1 MITLHSLHPSQA
13 ARKVQLKSEK
23 CSQVRFGSTVDWNG
37 PQLSPH
43 AQVLSNYSH
52 QGNAG
57 DIDEP
62 PGEHSRRVRVVDP
75 AEDHMKKVHS
85 DSKVQ
90 TLLPAADKEPQTQS
104 GGKRVQDECHH
115 GEPALQCCKAKN
127 IIAEY
132 LVQ

>member
-1 MITLHSLHPSQA
+1 MITLHSLHPLQA
-13 ARKVQLKSEK
+13 ARKVQLKSAK
-23 CSQVRFGSTVDWNG
+23 YSQVRFGSTVDWNG

-43 AQVLSNYSH
+43 AQVLSNHSH

-75 AEDHMKKVHS
+75 AEDHMKEVHS

-104 GGKRVQDECHH
+104 AASKNKRI
-115 GEPALQCCKAKN
+115 LYS
-127 IIAEY
+127 EY
-132 LVQ
+132 CAYDCRYKLPTS